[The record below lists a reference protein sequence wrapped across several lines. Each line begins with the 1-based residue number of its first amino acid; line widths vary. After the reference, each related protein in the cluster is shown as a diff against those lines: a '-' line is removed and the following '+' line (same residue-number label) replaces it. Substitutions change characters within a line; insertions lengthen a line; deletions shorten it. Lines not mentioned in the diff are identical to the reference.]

1 MFDRVL
7 CTDGLRWHTVPLR
20 AALGAVCASQAF
32 STGGAQGALMAV
44 LGFLALSGL
53 LTRLASALILAAAAA
68 GLPQAA
74 TAAGCAAALLMSGGG
89 RWSLDAMIQERL
101 ISCHFSIGP
110 AADDDA

>member
-20 AALGAVCASQAF
+20 AALGAACAIQGSAM
-32 STGGAQGALMAV
+32 GGAQGALLFV
-44 LGFLALSGL
+44 LGLLALSGL
-53 LTRLASALILAAAAA
+53 LTRLASVLILAAAAA
-68 GLPQAA
+68 GLPQSA

-101 ISCHFSIGP
+101 ISCHFSVGP

>member
-20 AALGAVCASQAF
+20 AALGAACASQAF
-32 STGGAQGALMAV
+32 AIGGAQGALLMV
-44 LGFLALSGL
+44 LSLLALSGL
-53 LTRLASALILAAAAA
+53 LTRFASALILAAAAA
-68 GLPQAA
+68 GLPQSA

-110 AADDDA
+110 VADDDA